1 MSLGVN
7 EEHIVDWTDTSAE
20 KIPVKYMY
28 LNTWNN
34 VRGSVKLRNIRNPDK
49 PTELCLNNVGSFQC
63 VSTTEEYVAIGFGGH
78 TTLGSDS
85 SHYIKQFRKVE
96 DKTKT
101 RPVPLR
107 SKKTQQTIDH
117 KKG

>member
-20 KIPVKYMY
+20 KIPVKYMH
-28 LNTWNN
+28 LNTWDNL
-34 VRGSVKLRNIRNPDK
+34 RGSMKLRNIRNPDK

-78 TTLGSDS
+78 TSSGSDS
-85 SHYIKQFRKVE
+85 SYYIKQFRKVE
-96 DKTKT
+96 AKTKT
-101 RPVPLR
+101 RACAIKTL
-107 SKKTQQTIDH
+107 KKTGNH
-117 KKG
+117 

>member
-20 KIPVKYMY
+20 KIPVKYMH
-28 LNTWNN
+28 LNTWNS
-34 VRGSVKLRNIRNPDK
+34 VRGSMKLRNIRNPDK

-78 TTLGSDS
+78 TTCGSTS
-85 SHYIKQFRKVE
+85 CYIKQFRKVE
-96 DKTKT
+96 AKTKIHS
-101 RPVPLR
+101 LL
-107 SKKTQQTIDH
+107 KIIDQAKH
-117 KKG
+117 

>member
-49 PTELCLNNVGSFQC
+49 PTELCINNVGSFQC
-63 VSTTEEYVAIGFGGH
+63 VSTSEEYVAIGFGGH
-78 TTLGSDS
+78 TSSGSS
-85 SHYIKQFRKVE
+85 SSYYIKRFRKVE
-96 DKTKT
+96 DKTKAG
-101 RPVPLR
+101 PVPFKDT
-107 SKKTQQTIDH
+107 KKKRKH
-117 KKG
+117 